1 MSSDLH
7 VHSLWPATRPG
18 DTDIGYAVDAAR
30 RRTAL
35 IVLPLGFGAAALAFL
50 LPHPIGL
57 VLASLAVLTGLW
69 AGMQMGSR
77 GGFYEIDP
85 GGRPSTFLGQ
95 QPPDLSGRTRG
106 RPR

>member
-35 IVLPLGFGAAALAFL
+35 IVC
-50 LPHPIGL
+50 HWVS
-57 VLASLAVLTGLW
+57 VLRPWRSSCRIRSDWSLRAS
-69 AGMQMGSR
+69 
-77 GGFYEIDP
+77 P
-85 GGRPSTFLGQ
+85 C
-95 QPPDLSGRTRG
+95 
-106 RPR
+106 

>member
-1 MSSDLH
+1 MPPPLS
-7 VHSLWPATRPG
+7 
-18 DTDIGYAVDAAR
+18 R

-57 VLASLAVLTGLW
+57 VLASFAVLTGLW

-95 QPPDLSGRTRG
+95 QPPDLSGRTRV